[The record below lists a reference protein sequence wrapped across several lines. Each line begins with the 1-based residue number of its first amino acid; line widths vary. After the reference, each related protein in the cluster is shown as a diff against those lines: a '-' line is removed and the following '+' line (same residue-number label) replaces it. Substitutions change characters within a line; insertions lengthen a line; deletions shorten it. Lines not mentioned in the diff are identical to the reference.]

1 MLEKFDVKMA
11 FPSLYAPKNSELAL
25 VDVPAMRYLSISG
38 EGSPQ
43 SPNFAAAIEALYST
57 AYPVKFISKA
67 ATGKDYVVPPLEG
80 LWWAEDPSAFTSN
93 HRDSWKWTL
102 LSFLPEWVTEE
113 HVQAATSKALSKG
126 IHRAQQVQILELT
139 EGSSFQALHIGS
151 FVEEGPVLEQL
162 HNTVMPAHNVT
173 FNGFHHEIYLSDF
186 RKTEPSKLRTIL
198 RQPVK
203 QLIQH

>member
-1 MLEKFDVKMA
+1 M
-11 FPSLYAPKNSELAL
+11 
-25 VDVPAMRYLSISG
+25 
-38 EGSPQ
+38 
-43 SPNFAAAIEALYST
+43 
-57 AYPVKFISKA
+57 
-67 ATGKDYVVPPLEG
+67 
-80 LWWAEDPSAFTSN
+80 
-93 HRDSWKWTL
+93 
-102 LSFLPEWVTEE
+102 TEE

-173 FNGFHHEIYLSDF
+173 FNEFHHEIYLSDF
-186 RKTEPSKLRTIL
+186 RQTEPSKLRTIL

>member
-1 MLEKFDVKMA
+1 M
-11 FPSLYAPKNSELAL
+11 
-25 VDVPAMRYLSISG
+25 
-38 EGSPQ
+38 
-43 SPNFAAAIEALYST
+43 
-57 AYPVKFISKA
+57 
-67 ATGKDYVVPPLEG
+67 
-80 LWWAEDPSAFTSN
+80 
-93 HRDSWKWTL
+93 
-102 LSFLPEWVTEE
+102 TEE

-151 FVEEGPVLEQL
+151 FVEEGPLLEQL

-173 FNGFHHEIYLSDF
+173 FNEFHHEIYLSDF

-203 QLIQH
+203 QLIHH